1 MLHMKPIERRDLINN
16 KFVNVILDFVAAVIR
31 DIYIYPIIPD
41 DNSVYAFKM
50 SLVYSLRLTTF
61 LYKYKSF

>member
-31 DIYIYPIIPD
+31 DIYIYSIIPD